1 MQQGEKDGKKQV
13 LVSNSSSSYV
23 QLYIQCTMYRW
34 SGRYR
39 ATWLFFVFVFV
50 FVFFVFVFLKML
62 NKKSSIKQCSSSS
75 TVQCTWE
82 AGAQCIL
89 IYVHCAFLFVFV
101 KPLHMWSGMRVGDVR
116 RSATFRLLNLMALIY
131 PELILARRPWFESEG
146 PKADI
151 FASFASLRL
160 PGRLQA
166 LFFMH
171 QFETSM
177 GLSRPRSESF

>member
-1 MQQGEKDGKKQV
+1 MQQGEKDGKNQI

-39 ATWLFFVFVFV
+39 ATWLFFVFVFA

-62 NKKSSIKQCSSSS
+62 NKKVLNQ
-75 TVQCTWE
+75 TVLLLIHC
-82 AGAQCIL
+82 AVYMRGRGA
-89 IYVHCAFLFVFV
+89 VHFDIRAFLFVFV
-101 KPLHMWSGMRVGDVR
+101 KPLHMWSGMREGDVR

-177 GLSRPRSESF
+177 GLSRPRSETF